1 MLKEYA
7 VYYSLKDS
15 ADNTR
20 VKGLIVKTLEEVRKT
35 KRRVKEVGYGFV
47 GVKWRERDK
56 FRYLDEG
63 WQEF

>member
-15 ADNTR
+15 GDNTR
-20 VKGLIVKTLEEVRKT
+20 VHGLIVKTLEEVRKT

-47 GVKWRERDK
+47 GVKWRERNK

-63 WQEF
+63 WKEF